1 MRRWTCCPA
10 EHLSYEQLC
19 TGAGGAGATWVG
31 DHLPGPVATQ
41 QSAGVRFVSV
51 HVIMMQITRPGNLAP
66 METTAMNVT
75 LNPSLVQRMI
85 TSALMEPEM
94 P

>member
-10 EHLSYEQLC
+10 ECLSYKQLC
-19 TGAGGAGATWVG
+19 TGSGGAGATWVG
-31 DHLPGPVATQ
+31 DHLPGPVATP

-51 HVIMMQITRPGNLAP
+51 HTALIQITRLGSLAP
-66 METTAMNVT
+66 METTAMNIT

-85 TSALMEPEM
+85 ASASMEPEM